1 MQTLEWIETRQ
12 VANLTL
18 ATQIKS
24 DLDNGEAEAIA
35 LAIELEA
42 DLLLIDEPK
51 GRKIAAGYGLKY
63 TGVIGTLIEAKSAG
77 LIPFVKPILDDL
89 ISQAGF
95 WVGKRLYLDVLQQVK
110 E

>member
-1 MQTLEWIETRQ
+1 
-12 VANLTL
+12 
-18 ATQIKS
+18 
-24 DLDNGEAEAIA
+24 LDNGEAEAIA

-51 GRKIAAGYGLKY
+51 GRRIAAGYGLKY

-77 LIPFVKPILDDL
+77 LIPFVKPILDDS

-95 WVGKRLYLDVLQQVK
+95 WVGKRLYLDILQQGK